1 MARSPAYL
9 ANVAAQA
16 ADDAWQIELQ
26 AAFGVAASEMRYL
39 PQGKG
44 SEGSSLRAAYETRIA
59 ALEAWLL
66 ATSQEGFAEIERK
79 AS

>member
-1 MARSPAYL
+1 MARSPSYL
-9 ANVAAQA
+9 TNVAAQA
-16 ADDAWQIELQ
+16 ADDAWHIELQ

-44 SEGSSLRAAYETRIA
+44 SDGSSLRAAYETRIA

-66 ATSQEGFAEIERK
+66 ATSQDRAASEEK
-79 AS
+79 AA